1 MSPERDCESNRTDSK
16 EPRNKRFDSDGQP
29 FHDEPSLSLLG
40 ATGAFKF
47 LGPTSALYS
56 WSGWKQSHHYHPES
70 ERRSAT
76 ERSPL
81 LSSDRQQQRYE
92 SDEEQDGEPEGH
104 FPAQNKDDT
113 LGFVW
118 RSRDNRK
125 GRHALVLRRDEDG
138 DKQPHGTLE
147 PTNTLSATIRGIG
160 SCFTKLPY
168 WDVSWCVAT
177 VYTVGSMVWV
187 ANGFTG
193 VLPYLDKYSSEELK
207 SANTWTAFAGASIFM
222 LGSYLLFLEAINA
235 NRGGCFGWAIEQTIK
250 GGRLQA
256 EVHPGDCAHH
266 YHEQHEHP
274 QADEENS
281 TKDTSNTSAHGAIQ
295 ASRSEDTVTCEAPPP
310 AWLWWPSWRDLRTH
324 FLYQIGFIACAI
336 QLVSGA
342 FFFLTKF
349 TTLPGITEYIPQTVL
364 DITNWAPQVIGCCGF
379 IAAAWLFMLETQ
391 PRWYIPAPCVLGWH
405 VGFWKLVGSVGF
417 LLSTVF
423 GPIGQ
428 HGVSFAA
435 RQSSFAGFWGSWA
448 MLFGSLVQ
456 WYESLNKH
464 PVIQEGTHQ
473 YSEWNEHFVEKSARG
488 HG

>member
-1 MSPERDCESNRTDSK
+1 MSYERDCERNRTKSK
-16 EPRNKRFDSDGQP
+16 GSRNERFESDEQP
-29 FHDEPSLSLLG
+29 FDDEPSLSLLG

-81 LSSDRQQQRYE
+81 LSNDDRQQND

-125 GRHALVLRRDEDG
+125 GRHALVLRRDEAG
-138 DKQPHGTLE
+138 DKQPHGTLQ
-147 PTNTLSATIRGIG
+147 PTNTLSATVRGIG
-160 SCFTKLPY
+160 TFFTKFPY

-187 ANGFTG
+187 ANGFTA
-193 VLPYLDKYSSEELK
+193 VLPYLSKHSSEEMQ

-235 NRGGCFGWAIEQTIK
+235 NRGGCFGWAIEQTMK
-250 GGRLQA
+250 GGRLEA
-256 EVHPGDCAHH
+256 E
-266 YHEQHEHP
+266 
-274 QADEENS
+274 ADEEN
-281 TKDTSNTSAHGAIQ
+281 NTNETRNSSAQDAVQEQ

-310 AWLWWPSWRDLRTH
+310 AWLWWPSWRDVRTH
-324 FLYQIGFIACAI
+324 FIYQIGFIACAI

-364 DITNWAPQVIGCCGF
+364 DITNWAPQVVGCCGF

-405 VGFWKLVGSVGF
+405 VGFWKLIGSVGF

-435 RQSSFAGFWGSWA
+435 RQSSIAGFWGSWA
-448 MLFGSLVQ
+448 MLIGSLVQ

-473 YSEWNEHFVEKSARG
+473 YSEWNEHFVEKSAKRRG
-488 HG
+488 